1 MSIKNKLQY
10 IIKKSLPVD
19 MDVNKIVIEIPK
31 DKKNGDYST
40 NVAFLLT
47 KELKSSPINIANDI
61 IKNISDDMIDRI
73 EVANPG
79 FINFYINKDYLLNN
93 INVIND
99 MGKNYGKSDFGKL
112 EKINIEYVSANPTG
126 TLHIG
131 HGRGAV
137 YGDCLSKIMSF
148 AGYDVTREYY
158 INDAG
163 NQMYNLGVSIKER
176 YKERCGVEF
185 AIPEN
190 GYHGKEIIVIAE
202 SLYDEYGD
210 SKLNEDIEF
219 FRQKGLDILL
229 DGIKKDLDKFR
240 VNFDV
245 FTSEQ
250 SLYDRGFVENTLNKL
265 KNSGKCYIDEG
276 ALWLKTT
283 DLYDEKDR
291 VLVKSDGNYTYL
303 LPDIAYHSDKFN
315 RGYDRLIDVLGSDHH
330 GYIHRLRSSLEFVG
344 YDSSKIDIRILQ
356 MVRLLRN
363 GEEVKL
369 SKRTGKTIT
378 LNELIE
384 DVGVNAAR
392 YFFASKSLDT
402 QMDFDLDLAV
412 KNSNENPIYYIEY
425 ANARISSI
433 LRGKEI
439 PKDIKFS
446 TIESDSAYT
455 MVEYME

>member
-202 SLYDEYGD
+202 SLHDEYGD
-210 SKLNEDIEF
+210 SKLDEDIEF

-283 DLYDEKDR
+283 D
-291 VLVKSDGNYTYL
+291 
-303 LPDIAYHSDKFN
+303 
-315 RGYDRLIDVLGSDHH
+315 
-330 GYIHRLRSSLEFVG
+330 
-344 YDSSKIDIRILQ
+344 
-356 MVRLLRN
+356 
-363 GEEVKL
+363 
-369 SKRTGKTIT
+369 
-378 LNELIE
+378 
-384 DVGVNAAR
+384 
-392 YFFASKSLDT
+392 
-402 QMDFDLDLAV
+402 
-412 KNSNENPIYYIEY
+412 
-425 ANARISSI
+425 
-433 LRGKEI
+433 
-439 PKDIKFS
+439 
-446 TIESDSAYT
+446 
-455 MVEYME
+455 